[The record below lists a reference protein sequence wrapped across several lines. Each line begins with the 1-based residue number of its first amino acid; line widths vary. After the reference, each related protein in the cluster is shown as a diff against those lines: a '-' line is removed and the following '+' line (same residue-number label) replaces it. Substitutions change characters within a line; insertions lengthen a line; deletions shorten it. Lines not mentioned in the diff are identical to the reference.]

1 MGCMRGYMLFG
12 SCKSQAKPVSGFH
25 QGLAKNIEVS
35 LGTFGGI
42 YTGLVVVVG
51 CGGRIVD
58 RVVCVQTLYS
68 YCNIIIQR
76 IEIEHNF
83 Y

>member
-1 MGCMRGYMLFG
+1 MLFG
-12 SCKSQAKPVSGFH
+12 SCKSLAKPVSGFH
-25 QGLAKNIEVS
+25 QGLAKNIELS
-35 LGTFGGI
+35 LGTFGDI
-42 YTGLVVVVG
+42 YTGLVVVEVVVG
-51 CGGRIVD
+51 LGRRIVD